1 MVQFH
6 DSISKCLHHHTLFSM
21 FFNEI
26 FEVHHAQILSCSNP
40 RVGIWLTTQ
49 PIFLTFPL
57 FSSKK
62 FTAFHM
68 WLGLPH
74 PSIAR
79 IPGCVC
85 THFIDLMGIHLLCY
99 VHGNECIGTHDG
111 IHNTFAT
118 IAWDINFH
126 VGQK

>member
-1 MVQFH
+1 MVQLH
-6 DSISKCLHHHTLFSM
+6 NSISKCLHHHTLFNM

-26 FEVHHAQILSCSNP
+26 SEVHHAQILSCSSP

-49 PIFLTFPL
+49 PIFSTFPL
-57 FSSKK
+57 SSSKK
-62 FTAFHM
+62 FMAFHM

-74 PSIAR
+74 PSIAG

-85 THFIDLMGIHLLCY
+85 THFINLMEIHLLRY
-99 VHGNECIGTHDG
+99 VHGNECIRFHDG
-111 IHNTFAT
+111 IHNTFAA

-126 VGQK
+126 EGQK